1 MIKNWFAGALVAAL
15 VVPTVSSAQTL
26 PGAAQQRE
34 AATHARAHHGVPF
47 LRMREE
53 LQLTPQQVAQ
63 LEAIGARLQEQN
75 RPLMEQ
81 MRTARGGDE
90 RVARRGDA
98 ARGQR
103 MTPEQREQM
112 RARMEQMT
120 PEQRQQMHAQMREMT
135 PEQRE
140 QMRARM
146 EQMTPEQRQQMHAQ
160 MREMTPEQRQQMHAQ
175 MREMTPEQRAE
186 MRARHQGQRPQGVR
200 GGANV
205 PTELQ
210 PVVAQMRQN
219 GAAAMQAARGVLT
232 PQQLERAEQL
242 MRERTSRR
250 GERAPAAHR
259 GHR

>member
-135 PEQRE
+135 PEQR
-140 QMRARM
+140 
-146 EQMTPEQRQQMHAQ
+146 
-160 MREMTPEQRQQMHAQ
+160 QQMHAQ